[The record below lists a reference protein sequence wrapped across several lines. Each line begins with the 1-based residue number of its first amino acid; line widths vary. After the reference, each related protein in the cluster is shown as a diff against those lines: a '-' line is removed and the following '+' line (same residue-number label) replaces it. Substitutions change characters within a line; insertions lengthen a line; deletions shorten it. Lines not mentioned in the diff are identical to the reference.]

1 MPRGLLLVLVDGAWD
16 SHALLTHFYD
26 SSLGQ
31 DGLVVLVRL
40 HHDGLLLLWNLLL
53 QSELRLCLRSVLLVD
68 RGDASRLWD
77 AGCLA
82 LFKEVVEWC
91 CHSAKLLL

>member
-1 MPRGLLLVLVDGAWD
+1 MVLVDGAGHP
-16 SHALLTHFYD
+16 HALLTHLYD

-31 DGLVVLVRL
+31 DRLVVLVRL
-40 HHDGLLLLWNLLL
+40 HHDGLLLLRNLLL

-68 RGDASRLWD
+68 RGDASRLWH

-82 LFKEVVEWC
+82 FFKEVVEWC